1 MENGTGA
8 VKDERKIKDLL
19 WNCRSY
25 GSTMERIL
33 KSKTSIM
40 ILDYLTT
47 ETEITIITEGKD
59 QVFSLKELEGY
70 LIRTDAL
77 DWELDFSDGS
87 GEHVQN
93 VGQMSMEE
101 YFDTSRSRILMDLQ
115 GFLEIKKGDQW
126 TSNVIGKILNKA
138 I

>member
-1 MENGTGA
+1 
-8 VKDERKIKDLL
+8 
-19 WNCRSY
+19 
-25 GSTMERIL
+25 
-33 KSKTSIM
+33 M

-47 ETEITIITEGKD
+47 ETEITIITEGED

-70 LIRTDAL
+70 LTRTDAL
-77 DWELDFSDGS
+77 DWELNFSDES